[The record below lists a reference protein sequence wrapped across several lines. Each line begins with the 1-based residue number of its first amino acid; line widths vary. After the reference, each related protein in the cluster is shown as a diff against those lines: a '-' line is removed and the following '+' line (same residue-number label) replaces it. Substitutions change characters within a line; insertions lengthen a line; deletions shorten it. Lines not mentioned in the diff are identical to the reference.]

1 MWVFNVSEV
10 LKEPIV
16 TEMGSHGCV
25 FIATNNSNVDPCVA
39 GKIVSV
45 ITVSRQHSSST
56 KGIHE

>member
-1 MWVFNVSEV
+1 MWVFTVSEV

-45 ITVSRQHSSST
+45 IIVSR
-56 KGIHE
+56 